1 MFYCEPCNYTTN
13 RKASYEKHI
22 LTSKHHINVA
32 KDAKVTPLMHSKSEP
47 ILHVCKYC
55 EKCYASR
62 SGLFKHEKKCDENP
76 FKNSSSIPTET
87 ATIIESSSD
96 PEIVAPTKKE
106 EGFSDDTVMKLIDQN
121 TELMKI
127 IVETKTA
134 PTTINNTTNNT
145 VNTTNNFN
153 LNMFLNEECKDA
165 MNIMDFV
172 ASLKYK
178 IEDLERIG
186 RAGYVEGISNIMIEG
201 LNNLE
206 ITQRPIH
213 CTDVKRDSVYVKDN
227 DEWQKD
233 NSKDRIRRAIKHVA
247 NNNFKKLPEW
257 QEKNPEH
264 SDINTNKHKEY
275 VKIIN
280 EVSGGG
286 TDEEDDKNFKK
297 IIKRVA
303 AETAIDRNDPFV

>member
-1 MFYCEPCNYTTN
+1 MTTKIFSCEPCNYTTT
-13 RKASYEKHI
+13 RKTSYDKHI
-22 LTSKHHINVA
+22 VTSKHHMTIA
-32 KDAKVTPLMHSKSEP
+32 KDKKNIFPHITQP
-47 ILHVCKYC
+47 IIHICKYC

-62 SGLFKHEKKCDENP
+62 SGLFKHEKKCDDNP
-76 FKNSSSIPTET
+76 SKNIIKPPEPESKVSIE
-87 ATIIESSSD
+87 
-96 PEIVAPTKKE
+96 KE
-106 EGFSDDTVMKLIDQN
+106 ESFTTPTVMKLINQN
-121 TELMKI
+121 TELLKI
-127 IVETKTA
+127 LVETKNT

-172 ASLKYK
+172 ASLKYR

-213 CTDVKRDSVYVKDN
+213 CTDAKRDSVYVKDN
-227 DEWQKD
+227 NEWQKD
-233 NSKDRIRRAIKHVA
+233 NSKDKIRRAIKQVA

-257 QEKNPEH
+257 QKKNPEH
-264 SDINTNKHKEY
+264 NNINTHKHKEY
-275 VKIIN
+275 VKMVN
-280 EVSGGG
+280 EVSGGC

-303 AETAIDRNDPFV
+303 AETTIDKNDSLL